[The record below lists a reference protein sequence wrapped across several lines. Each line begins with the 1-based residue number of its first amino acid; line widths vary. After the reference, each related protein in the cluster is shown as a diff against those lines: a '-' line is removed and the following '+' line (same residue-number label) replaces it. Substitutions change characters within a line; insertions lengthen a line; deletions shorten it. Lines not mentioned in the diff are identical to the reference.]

1 VTPWRSLVVR
11 DRSLLPTW
19 VKLWGEGA
27 VRKGHAMRAR
37 TWGVLAAFCVL
48 AAASASPQQ
57 PITENTVR
65 LANGAASPPAA
76 ITDMAWLAG
85 HWTGEG
91 LGGQVEEIWSPP
103 QAGAMM
109 GMFRLVHDGTTSFY
123 ELMTLVEGGGS
134 LVLRVKHFGPDLTG
148 WEEKAETVDFA
159 LAAAAGDRYYFDGL
173 TFHRHGNDATTIYV
187 RISSKDG
194 AVREEAFRYTRV
206 GGERRPAE

>member
-1 VTPWRSLVVR
+1 VRNVRALGVMVTVCL
-11 DRSLLPTW
+11 
-19 VKLWGEGA
+19 
-27 VRKGHAMRAR
+27 
-37 TWGVLAAFCVL
+37 LAAVI
-48 AAASASPQQ
+48 ASAQQ
-57 PITENTVR
+57 RITENTVR
-65 LANGAASPPAA
+65 LADGAASPPA
-76 ITDMAWLAG
+76 TLGGMAWLAG
-85 HWTGEG
+85 SWTGEG

-123 ELMTLVEGGGS
+123 ELMTLVEEGGS

-173 TFHRHGNDATTIYV
+173 TFHRHGNDATTNYV